1 MTRAQERDVDVSR
14 SEFAEPSRRLSLLR
28 VFIAV
33 VAVCALTAGGAAGFQ
48 WWTSS
53 ATGRASE
60 PWFAGYADVTA
71 TPTFA
76 FEAPATQAGR
86 DVVLSFIVSSKNDSC
101 TPSWGT
107 AFTLDEASAGLDLD
121 RKIARLEQQG
131 GAIAVS
137 FGGQLNDELATGCT
151 DPDQLAAAYSEVIER
166 YRVSTIDLDVEGANL
181 NDRAAGA
188 RRATAIQKVQS
199 DRRANGEALAVWLT
213 LPVAPTGLTEA
224 GQVAVA
230 DMLAAR
236 VDLAGVNAMVMDY
249 GSGKK
254 PEQGMIDATTEALT
268 ATQRQLRVLYTGS
281 GTTLSDKTVWS
292 KIGATPMIGQNDV
305 PAEVFSLDDATA
317 LNAFA
322 RDRGLGRVS
331 MWSLNRDITCGPNY
345 VNLTRVSDACSGV
358 KQADRR
364 FASVLATKLDGRM
377 APAAATVTAAETVE
391 PRTIVDDPATS
402 PYRVWAS
409 ESSYLEGTKVVWH
422 RNVYVAK
429 WWTRGDLPDN
439 PVLNAWETPWS
450 LIGPVLPGERP
461 LKVPT
466 LPAGTYPDWSGEA
479 VYEKGA
485 RVLQDAVPFEAKW
498 WNQAES
504 PEAASANPDSSPWV
518 PLTAEQIE
526 QVEGAVER

>member
-1 MTRAQERDVDVSR
+1 MNRLPELESSPGENT
-14 SEFAEPSRRLSLLR
+14 EPPRRLSLLR

-33 VAVCALTAGGAAGFQ
+33 AAVCALTAGGTAGFQ
-48 WWTSS
+48 WWSS
-53 ATGRASE
+53 STAAHASE

-76 FEAPATQAGR
+76 FEAPATPAGR
-86 DVVLSFIVSSKNDSC
+86 DVVLSFIVSSKDDAC

-107 AFTLDEASAGLDLD
+107 AFTLDEASVGLDLD

-151 DPDQLAAAYSEVIER
+151 DDGRLLAAYSDVIDR
-166 YRVSTIDLDVEGANL
+166 YDVATIDLDIEGANL
-181 NDRAAGA
+181 NDRAAGV
-188 RRATAIQKVQS
+188 RRAKAIQKLQS
-199 DRRANGEALAVWLT
+199 DRRAAGKPLAVWLT

-230 DMLAAR
+230 DLLTAG
-236 VDLAGVNAMVMDY
+236 VDLAGVNAMVMNY
-249 GSGKK
+249 GAATK
-254 PEQGMIDATTEALT
+254 PDHGLLKATTEALT
-268 ATQRQLRVLYTGS
+268 STQRQLGVLYDRA
-281 GTTLSDKTVWS
+281 GTTLSDETLWS
-292 KIGATPMIGQNDV
+292 KVGATPMIGQNDV
-305 PAEVFSLDDATA
+305 PAEVFGLDAATA

-322 RDRGLGRVS
+322 RDHGLGRVS

-345 VNLTRVSDACSGV
+345 VDLTRVSDACSGV
-358 KQADRR
+358 NQGERR
-364 FASVLATKLDGRM
+364 FASLLAADLHGRM
-377 APAAATVTAAETVE
+377 APAAAKVTSAETVA
-391 PRTIVDDPATS
+391 PREIVDDPATS
-402 PYRVWAS
+402 PYPVWAA

-461 LKVPT
+461 IKVPT
-466 LPAGTYPDWSGEA
+466 LPPGTYPEWTGTA
-479 VYEKGA
+479 VYEKGV
-485 RVLQDAVPFEAKW
+485 RVLQDGIPFEAKW

-504 PEAASANPDSSPWV
+504 PEAASANPDSSPWA
-518 PLTAEQIE
+518 PLTADQIR
-526 QVEGAVER
+526 QVDNDG